1 MGLWARTPPPPHWA
15 PSPSTVGSHP
25 RCPLCARA
33 STALAAVFRL
43 LFQPLPPSL
52 PPPPPHTHNPLTPV
66 VITIGPACHDVATLS
81 ALLQAGATAARCDLT
96 WGPLSFHRASL
107 RNLAAAMAATRR
119 LCAVMLDTSGREVY
133 VDRSPALDVAA
144 DGWPVHSESTNV
156 SAGDTIALVCGA
168 GAARPGTPPG
178 AAVAAVA
185 APTGNGSPASPHTLH
200 VSYGGL
206 SAMAQPGDVIVVGR
220 YLATG
225 SEETSVYVS
234 VTSVEGATIIGAAGN
249 DASLGGLLTVFHCER
264 SADGVSNAQND
275 LPALCEDDKVAIA
288 ALAAEFEIDFVSLSF
303 TRSADDVT
311 ACRDF
316 LDSLPGGVGTATS
329 ILAKLETRQS
339 LLEFGAILNVAD
351 GVILSRGNVGLDV
364 LPEKMAL
371 VQKAAI
377 TAANQAGKPVL
388 MTRVVDTTV
397 TAPRPT
403 RAEATDVANAV
414 LDGVD
419 AILLGAETLRGKHPV
434 PTVATV
440 LAIARQ
446 AEAVFDH
453 SRHFEALMQSAV
465 DADEGWA
472 RGTASHGTLASL
484 ASLARG
490 ASSSSLDAEPL
501 TPSGSFPVLGR
512 AATRGG
518 ANPLASSASLSA
530 SAHAPYLSRLESIA
544 SSAVRAAA
552 KVRAALILVYTQSG
566 QAAHLVAKYRP
577 PVPIVALVIPR
588 LSSDGMTWKLEGRSV
603 ARQALVVRGLLPVL
617 AAPAPSSESLLEE
630 SVVMASSFGLVARG
644 DHVVV
649 VQMVRDAF
657 AIKIVT
663 VDADGSSIAKIRPKS
678 LMDLAQARGGGDA
691 VMTRDGLMRTG
702 SAVDDAGK
710 HPHLAFGSVSVA
722 RGTLTSSMTLARDSV
737 TGL

>member
-1 MGLWARTPPPPHWA
+1 MPIDRRSGAALASLRAR
-15 PSPSTVGSHP
+15 G
-25 RCPLCARA
+25 
-33 STALAAVFRL
+33 TALALVAL
-43 LFQPLPPSL
+43 LPTHPPSL
-52 PPPPPHTHNPLTPV
+52 PHTLSAV

-119 LCAVMLDTSGREVY
+119 LCAVMLDTSGREIY
-133 VDRSPALDVAA
+133 VDRSPALEVDAN
-144 DGWPVHSESTNV
+144 GWPVHSESTNV
-156 SAGDTIALVCGA
+156 SAGDTLALVCGA

-178 AAVAAVA
+178 AAVAAIAAA
-185 APTGNGSPASPHTLH
+185 APTGTGSPASPHTLH

-225 SEETSVYVS
+225 SEETSVYVT
-234 VTSVEGATIIGAAGN
+234 VTSVEGATIVGTAGN

-303 TRSADDVT
+303 TRSSDDVA
-311 ACRDF
+311 ACRDY
-316 LDSLPGGVGTATS
+316 LDTLPGGVGTATR

-351 GVILSRGNVGLDV
+351 GVILSRGNLGLDN

-388 MTRVVDTTV
+388 MTRVVDTMV

-472 RGTASHGTLASL
+472 AGAASHGTLASL
-484 ASLARG
+484 AALTRG

-501 TPSGSFPVLGR
+501 TPSGSFPMLGR
-512 AATRGG
+512 ARG
-518 ANPLASSASLSA
+518 AALASSASL

-630 SVVMASSFGLVARG
+630 SVVMASSFGLVAPG

-663 VDADGSSIAKIRPKS
+663 VDTDGSSIAKIRPKS

-702 SAVDDAGK
+702 SAIDDAGR
-710 HPHLAFGSVSVA
+710 HPHLAFGSLSVA
-722 RGTLTSSMTLARDSV
+722 RGTLTSSMTLMRDSV